1 MVSAAIMIGPTT
13 RSTWAITAAA
23 QVNSGAR
30 RHASPGARS
39 RRTVTIML
47 TAQQTNPRQASA
59 TPAIQASA
67 PFEGEK
73 AVSESGGSAA
83 VPVSGAL

>member
-1 MVSAAIMIGPTT
+1 MIGPTT
-13 RSTWAITAAA
+13 SSTWAITAAA
-23 QVNSGAR
+23 QVNSGTR
-30 RHASPGARS
+30 RQASPGARS

-47 TAQQTNPRQASA
+47 TAKQTNPRQASA

-73 AVSESGGSAA
+73 ADVGERRQR
-83 VPVSGAL
+83 SGAGLRRACRGSCA